1 MRTPML
7 KKTLLSAMVAAT
19 IVAMSAMPMMVSAQ
33 STDAGLRGKAP
44 ASSDVTA
51 TNIAT
56 GTTRHTKSGADGSY
70 SLLGLPPG
78 TYRVDAGPGTEK
90 TVTLTVASTATLD
103 LAAGATAAPGTTVL
117 EGVTVTAPS
126 LVEVKTSEIGTNI
139 STKQIEALPQN
150 SRNFLAFADIVP
162 GVQFVTKSDGSSA
175 LKSGAQNSNGV
186 NVYIDGVGQKN
197 YVLKGGVSGQDST
210 RGNPFPQSAIAE
222 YKVISS
228 NYKAEFDQIS
238 SAAITAVTKSGTNEF
253 HGDVFMDYSNQDL
266 RAETPSEHRDKDKAR
281 TTDKQYGASLGG
293 PIIQD
298 LLQFF
303 VAYEAKDILAP
314 KEVKLGNLPDGSL
327 PLPPGLT
334 SLIGTKS
341 APFNED
347 LYFGKLTWTPGT
359 QHLFELTGKYRR
371 ESEIGGVGDGPNT
384 ASFGS
389 NKTNDEKR
397 VDLRYQ
403 YNADT
408 WLNDAHL
415 TYEDQSWN
423 PKAITNAPGYR
434 LESPI
439 DRSAILNTGG
449 GEDFQDKG
457 QNGYS
462 FQDDLTYTGFT
473 FAGSHVMKAGVKYKK
488 IDVNSFQQQP
498 YNPQYFY
505 DVTESLTVPN
515 RVTFGEPVPGN
526 GSPDITSS
534 NKQFGIYLQDD
545 WDVTDK
551 LQLNLG
557 LRWDYEETP
566 SYLDYVTPAG
576 LVDALHG
583 WQNIQH
589 TDYNIDNYISNG
601 HNRDAFKDAWQPRVG
616 FSYDLDADE
625 QHVIFGGAGRA
636 YDRNLFDYLALERS
650 SAAFPGYEF
659 AFNTPQHPCDVGN
672 GTCLAWDPSYFDP
685 ANLAAL
691 VAANP
696 NLGGEVNLI
705 NNNLKTPYSDQF
717 SLGMRNNFGIWRTS
731 ATIVHIDSHDG
742 IVFTLG
748 NRYPDGG
755 FRGVPG
761 ATWGSQ
767 PWNFPIPGYG
777 RLILADNGIETR
789 LNSLLL
795 SLEKPYTRDSGWGVT
810 FAYTFSDAR
819 ENRPNAGD
827 GDEHYV
833 FDYPNV
839 DQVGWHRSVGVA
851 RHRLVMTGI
860 LDGPWGVTYSA
871 KATVATPEA
880 QDATNCHNTSD
891 FDHCFFDPYTPDK
904 TVGFKQFDIAASK
917 EWNLD
922 DKMVLHFRV
931 DVLNLFNTHNWTD
944 YDNWRGGPSDTN
956 PTFGTINGLGV
967 EFPTRTI
974 KVSGRVSF

>member
-1 MRTPML
+1 MPTPML
-7 KKTLLSAMVAAT
+7 KKNLLATMIASAVVATTALPA
-19 IVAMSAMPMMVSAQ
+19 IAWAQ
-33 STDAGLRGKAP
+33 SADANLRGKAP
-44 ASSDVTA
+44 ANSEITA
-51 TNIAT
+51 TNVAT
-56 GTTRHTKSGADGSY
+56 GTTRHTKANADGSY
-70 SLLGLPPG
+70 SLIGLPPG
-78 TYRVDAGPGTEK
+78 TYRIDAGPGTER
-90 TVTLTVASTATLD
+90 TATLAVSSTATLD
-103 LAAGATAAPGTTVL
+103 LAPAAGAAPATTVL

-162 GVQFVTKSDGSSA
+162 GVQFVTKSDGSTQ

-253 HGDVFMDYSNQDL
+253 HGDVFMDYSDQDF
-266 RAETPSEHRDKDKAR
+266 RAQTPSEKRDHEKTP
-281 TTDKQYGASLGG
+281 TTDKQYGASFGG
-293 PIIQD
+293 PIVQD
-298 LLQFF
+298 LLHFF

-314 KEVKLGNLPDGSL
+314 KEVKIGENVPIGA
-327 PLPPGLT
+327 LPPDLA
-334 SLIGTKS
+334 SQVGTTN
-341 APFNED
+341 APFSED

-359 QHLFELTGKYRR
+359 QHLFELTGKYRK
-371 ESEIGGVGDGPNT
+371 EADVSGIGDGPNT
-384 ASFGS
+384 PSFGS
-389 NKTNDEKR
+389 RKTNDETR

-434 LESPI
+434 LITP
-439 DRSAILNTGG
+439 DRRAILNTGG

-457 QNGYS
+457 QKGYS
-462 FQDDLTYTGFT
+462 FQDDFTYTGFT
-473 FAGSHVMKAGVKYKK
+473 FAGSHVMKAGIKYKK
-488 IDVNSFQQQP
+488 VDVNSFQQEP

-505 DVTESLTVPN
+505 DIQESLTVPI
-515 RVTFGEPVPGN
+515 RVEFGQLIPGAGDLN
-526 GSPDITSS
+526 VKSS
-534 NKQFGIYLQDD
+534 NRQFGLYLQDD

-566 SYLDYVTPAG
+566 SYLDYVTPAP
-576 LVDALHG
+576 LVAALHG
-583 WQNIQH
+583 WANIQH

-601 HNRDAFKDAWQPRVG
+601 HNRDAFKDAWQPRLG
-616 FSYDLDADE
+616 FSYDLNGDE
-625 QHVIFGGAGRA
+625 EHVIFGGAGRA
-636 YDRNLFDYLALERS
+636 YDRNLFDYLALEQS
-650 SAAFPGYEF
+650 SAIFPSYGF
-659 AFNTPQHPCDVGN
+659 DFNTHDHPCDVGN
-672 GTCLAWDPSYFDP
+672 GTCLNWDPSYFNP
-685 ANLAAL
+685 SNLAAL

-696 NLGGEVNLI
+696 NLGGELNLI

-717 SLGMRNNFGIWRTS
+717 SIGMRNNLGNWRTS
-731 ATIVHIDSHDG
+731 ATLVHIESHDG

-767 PWNFPIPGYG
+767 PWDYGVPGYG
-777 RLILADNGIETR
+777 RLILANNGIETR

-810 FAYTFSDAR
+810 FAYTFSNAR

-839 DQVGWHRSVGVA
+839 DQVGWHRSLGVA

-871 KATVATPEA
+871 KATIATPETL
-880 QDATNCHNTSD
+880 DATNCHDTPD
-891 FDHCFFDPYTPDK
+891 FDHCYFDPFTPDK
-904 TVGFKQFDIAASK
+904 TIGFKQLDIAASK

-922 DKMVLHFRV
+922 DKMVFHFRI
-931 DVLNLFNTHNWTD
+931 DVLNLLNTRNWTD
-944 YDNWRGGPSDTN
+944 YDTWRGGPTDTN
-956 PTFGTINGLGV
+956 PNFGTVNGLGV

-974 KVSGRVSF
+974 KVSGRLSF

>member
-1 MRTPML
+1 MRTPIL
-7 KKTLLSAMVAAT
+7 NKKVLSAMVAAT
-19 IVAMSAMPMMVSAQ
+19 IAAMCAVPIMVSAQ
-33 STDAGLRGKAP
+33 STDAGVRGKAP

-51 TNIAT
+51 INVAT
-56 GTTRHTKSGADGSY
+56 GTTRHTKSSADGSY

-78 TYRVDAGPGTEK
+78 TYRIDAGPGTEK

-103 LAAGATAAPGTTVL
+103 LAGAAAPETTVL

-126 LVEVKTSEIGTNI
+126 LVEVKTSEIGTFI
-139 STKQIEALPQN
+139 TPKQIQALPQN

-162 GVQFVTKSDGSSA
+162 GVQFVTKSDGSSQ
-175 LKSGAQNSNGV
+175 LKSGAQSSNGV

-238 SAAITAVTKSGTNEF
+238 SAAITAVTKSGTNDF
-253 HGDVFMDYSNQDL
+253 HGDVFYEYSDQDL
-266 RAETPSEHRDKDKAR
+266 RSATPSEKHDDNKILTSDR
-281 TTDKQYGASLGG
+281 QYGASFGG
-293 PIIQD
+293 PIVQD
-298 LLQFF
+298 LLHFF

-314 KEVKLGNLPDGSL
+314 KEIKIGENVPIGA
-327 PLPPGLT
+327 LPP
-334 SLIGTKS
+334 SLASQIGTTN

-347 LYFGKLTWTPGT
+347 LYFGKVTWTPGT
-359 QHLFELTGKYRR
+359 QHLFELTGKYRK
-371 ESEIGGVGDGPNT
+371 ESDISGIGDGPNT

-389 NKTNDEKR
+389 RKSNDEKR

-403 YNADT
+403 YNADS
-408 WLNDAHL
+408 WINDAHL

-423 PKAITNAPGYR
+423 PRAITDAPGYR
-434 LESPI
+434 LVTP
-439 DRSAILNTGG
+439 DRRTILNTGG

-457 QNGYS
+457 QNGTS
-462 FQDDLTYTGFT
+462 FQDDLTYNGFT
-473 FAGSHVMKAGVKYKK
+473 FAGSHVMKAGLKYKK
-488 IDVNSFQQQP
+488 IDVNSFEQQP

-505 DVTESLTVPN
+505 DIAESLTIPN
-515 RVTFGEPVPGN
+515 HVEFGQPVPGA
-526 GSPDITSS
+526 GSQDIQSS
-534 NKQFGIYLQDD
+534 NRQFGIYLQDD
-545 WDVTDK
+545 WDVTEK

-566 SYLDYVTPAG
+566 SYLDYTTPAP
-576 LVDALHG
+576 LVSALHS

-616 FSYDLDADE
+616 FSYDLGADE
-625 QHVIFGGAGRA
+625 QHVIFGGVGRA

-650 SAAFPGYEF
+650 SASFPRYGF
-659 AFNTPQHPCDVGN
+659 DFNTPNHPCDVGS
-672 GTCLAWDPSYFDP
+672 GTCVAWDPSYFNP

-717 SLGMRNNFGIWRTS
+717 SLGMRNSLGDWKTS
-731 ATIVHIDSHDG
+731 ATIVHIASHDG

-748 NRYPDGG
+748 SRYPDGG
-755 FRGVPG
+755 FRDVPG
-761 ATWGSQ
+761 ATWGHQ
-767 PWNFPIPGYG
+767 PFGQPIPGYG
-777 RLILADNGIETR
+777 TLILADNGIETR

-795 SLEKPYTRDSGWGVT
+795 SLDKPYTKASGWGVT

-819 ENRPNAGD
+819 ENRPNAGN

-839 DQVGWHRSVGVA
+839 DQVGWHRSLGVA

-860 LDGPWGVTYSA
+860 IDGPGGVTYSA
-871 KATVATPEA
+871 KATVATPETL
-880 QDATNCHNTSD
+880 DATNCHNTPD
-891 FDHCFFDPYTPDK
+891 FDHCYFDPFTPDK
-904 TVGFKQFDIAASK
+904 TIGFKQLDIAASK

-922 DKMVLHFRV
+922 DKMVLRFRI
-931 DVLNLFNTHNWTD
+931 DVLNLLNARNWTD
-944 YDNWRGGPSDTN
+944 YDTWRGGPTDSN
-956 PTFGTINGLGV
+956 PTFGSVNGLGV
-967 EFPTRTI
+967 QFPTRTL
-974 KVSGRVSF
+974 KVSGGISF